1 MKQILV
7 FIDDS
12 RKIKDKD
19 SKFVT
24 FSAVVFL
31 EKEEYKS
38 FETMFKE
45 NFNKVVIKNLT
56 YQEVKKVEWAPKIRQ
71 QIESI

>member
-1 MKQILV
+1 MKEVLV
-7 FIDDS
+7 FVDDS
-12 RKIKDKD
+12 GKINDKD

-31 EKEEYKS
+31 EGEEYQA
-38 FETMFKE
+38 FESAFRE

-56 YQEVKKVEWAPKIRQ
+56 YQEIKGKDF
-71 QIESI
+71 